1 MTDDD
6 KRQEDSDWLKDA
18 FDRALR
24 GDNGVAPDAA
34 RPAANPFG
42 VTPTP
47 EQEETVRHNELDLD
61 FETESTVPPQAF
73 LPVVDF
79 GDEPAADDNEPD
91 PDPFAVF
98 AFNDSETQTE
108 PTDIVDIP
116 ESAEAPE
123 PTAPLIQPTASAA
136 QEHVEANPTEA
147 LDVVDAP
154 TVIAPLAEPPVEP
167 TPNSSVDG
175 LDALFGEDKF
185 SEATTALISPPVPAD
200 TVHIARE
207 PEVAVADVAPKP
219 APKGRPNNAVVYG
232 IAGGLAL
239 LLGIGGF
246 VLGSMVGGGTASPTP
261 TPTKEAE
268 ATAIREPGTWAW
280 NQLFGGECI
289 DPFPGA
295 WAESFEVVDC
305 VTPHAAQLVAVGD
318 LAEGTGTTFPGA
330 EQAAALAQ
338 TACSAQGVLDLATAG
353 AYPNLQIS
361 LAYAP
366 TQEQWDAGD
375 TKYYCFVTLADASS
389 ITGSIAG
396 AGAETTE

>member
-24 GDNGVAPDAA
+24 GDNGVAPDAT

-42 VTPTP
+42 VNPSP
-47 EQEETVRHNELDLD
+47 EQDEPVRHNELDLD

-79 GDEPAADDNEPD
+79 GDDTSADDNESE

-98 AFNDSETQTE
+98 NFGDSEPKTE
-108 PTDIVDIP
+108 PTDVVDIP
-116 ESAEAPE
+116 E
-123 PTAPLIQPTASAA
+123 PTVPLIQPTASAA
-136 QEHVEANPTEA
+136 PEHVEANPTEA

-154 TVIAPLAEPPVEP
+154 TVVAPVAEPPASPVSEP
-167 TPNSSVDG
+167 TPTGSVDG
-175 LDALFGEDKF
+175 LDSLFGEDKF
-185 SEATTALISPPVPAD
+185 ADATTALISAPVPAD
-200 TVHIARE
+200 TIRMTRA
-207 PEVAVADVAPKP
+207 PEAQAADVAPKQAKSGVP
-219 APKGRPNNAVVYG
+219 QNVVVYG
-232 IAGGLAL
+232 IAAGLAV

-246 VLGSMVGGGTASPTP
+246 VLGSMLGGGTATPEPTA
-261 TPTKEAE
+261 TKEAD

-295 WAESFEVVDC
+295 WAESFEVVNC
-305 VTPHAAQLVAVGD
+305 ETPHAAQLVAVGD
-318 LAEGTGTTFPGA
+318 LADGAGAAFPGA
-330 EQAAALAQ
+330 DKAAALAE
-338 TACSAQGVLDLATAG
+338 TACSAQGVLDLTTAG
-353 AYPNLQIS
+353 AYPNLQVS
-361 LAYAP
+361 LAYSP

-375 TKYYCFVTLADASS
+375 TKYYCFVSLADASP
-389 ITGSIAG
+389 ITGSVAG
-396 AGAETTE
+396 TGAEITQ